1 MADHEM
7 SHRTRTR
14 EPGRTQTPTP
24 AVLDELAH
32 VVAAALDG
40 GDDAH
45 AWALTRALEDL
56 AGTDGGSARP
66 PGPVIGRRFARA
78 HRLLLDGAS
87 AVLAGA
93 RPAAAP

>member
-1 MADHEM
+1 MADDQM
-7 SHRTRTR
+7 PRRTPTR
-14 EPGRTQTPTP
+14 EPGGAGVPTP
-24 AVLDELAH
+24 ALLDELAH

-45 AWALTRALEDL
+45 AWALTRALEEL
-56 AGTDGGSARP
+56 SGTDGDGARP

-78 HRLLLDGAS
+78 HRLLLGGAS

-93 RPAAAP
+93 RLAAAR